1 MDSSINFIDV
11 AALTQDEKNAQLSN
25 AAKAGDVEKV
35 GVLLQAGANIEAT
48 DHFRETALMWA
59 AMNGHTAVVVQLIAA
74 SANIEATNQ
83 FGNTALHFVA
93 QKGQT
98 AVVAQ
103 LIEAKANIEAT
114 NQFGRTALY
123 SATRENHQNAAFLIL
138 RAMSPKSRAAVKF
151 GQGGCAL
158 NRRLAANPVAGLPL
172 GMRQWLQV
180 LKGRYVK
187 CTNFSVIHL
196 GLWWMLFL

>member
-1 MDSSINFIDV
+1 MDSSPSFIDAV
-11 AALTQDEKNAQLSN
+11 ATLTQDEKNTQLLN
-25 AAKAGDVEKV
+25 AAKAGDIEKV

-48 DHFRETALMWA
+48 NRFGNNTALMLA
-59 AMNGHTAVVVQLIAA
+59 A
-74 SANIEATNQ
+74 
-83 FGNTALHFVA
+83 
-93 QKGQT
+93 
-98 AVVAQ
+98 
-103 LIEAKANIEAT
+103 
-114 NQFGRTALY
+114 
-123 SATRENHQNAAFLIL
+123 RENHQDAAFLIL